1 MPDLPTTAT
10 TKIQCGNCSATDYTS
25 CHFTAGGLTLCDACY
40 RCVAAAKKAAMPP
53 TVSQRAQLE
62 LWVRGPSFSRSL
74 RSRDTDTPAFPF
86 SGSVASGPFPKHEE
100 PHESNA

>member
-1 MPDLPTTAT
+1 MAETTSMKEACSC
-10 TKIQCGNCSATDYTS
+10 CGSSAWTEAHY
-25 CHFTAGGLTLCDACY
+25 TAGGLTLCDACY
-40 RCVAAAKKAAMPP
+40 RCIAAAKKAAMPP